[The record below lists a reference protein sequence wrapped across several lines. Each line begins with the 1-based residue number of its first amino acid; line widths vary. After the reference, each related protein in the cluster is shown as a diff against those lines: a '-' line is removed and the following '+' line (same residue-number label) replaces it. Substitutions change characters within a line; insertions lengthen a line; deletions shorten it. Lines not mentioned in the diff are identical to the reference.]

1 MSGQNQPGEKK
12 AVAPWNPNTSLTS
25 PRTLAEAQDLAKVF
39 VMSGFFKDTV
49 QLSQGI
55 VKVMYGQELGL
66 SPMVAMTQ
74 IDVVEGRPAPS
85 AALVLALIEKH
96 DDYDYEVEESTP
108 EVARLAFYRITTGG
122 DRVLRGTASFTIQDA
137 QRAGLASRKNWQS
150 YPEDMLFNRAVTR
163 GARRYCPGLFQG
175 IAAYTPE
182 ELGAQAPPERVEVG
196 NVSFDMETGEVIEGA
211 VVVDTDD
218 EPGDDS
224 GAEGERGAEEAAQ
237 GVDEENVAAGE
248 WDDRTDP
255 DDGHPAVPQEPQGG
269 PDEGGEGSSPSGG
282 QEGPTDGDSVPD
294 GRPRRY
300 PPAPEG
306 MNPVAWDRWCWLR
319 VAHRIDLD
327 APDEA
332 EERKLIQ
339 AVQDLGAAPNVES
352 FYADSTW
359 GRVVKAVGLQNE
371 WGQRVADLAAATPI
385 LPPGADPAM
394 TIEDIQAG
402 EAR

>member
-1 MSGQNQPGEKK
+1 MSGQDQQKPNQQAEPAAKK

-25 PRTLAEAQDLAKVF
+25 PRNLAEAQDLAKVF
-39 VMSGFFKDTV
+39 VMSGFFKDTT

-96 DDYDYEVEESTP
+96 DDYDYEVEEATP
-108 EVARLAFYRITTGG
+108 EAARIAFYRITPDGE
-122 DRVLRGTASFTIQDA
+122 RVLRGKASFTIEDA
-137 QRAGLASRKNWQS
+137 KRAGLASRKNWQS

-182 ELGAQAPPERVEVG
+182 ELGQDAPAEHVEVG
-196 NVSFDMETGEVIEGA
+196 SVPFDMETGEVVEGV

-218 EPGDDS
+218 EPGDDLPTD
-224 GAEGERGAEEAAQ
+224 
-237 GVDEENVAAGE
+237 VPDHHMH
-248 WDDRTDP
+248 DDNPADQEPGPDP
-255 DDGHPAVPQEPQGG
+255 DDGTPAVPQEPQDG
-269 PDEGGEGSSPSGG
+269 PQAPGEGSRPSDG
-282 QEGPTDGDSVPD
+282 QEAAPDGDSVPD
-294 GRPRRY
+294 DRSRRY
-300 PPAPEG
+300 PPVPEG
-306 MNPVAWDRWCWLR
+306 MNPVSWDRWCWLR
-319 VAHRIDLD
+319 AAHMIDLD

-359 GRVVKAVGLQNE
+359 SRVVKAVGLQNE
-371 WGQRVADLAAATPI
+371 WGQRV
-385 LPPGADPAM
+385 LPPGDPAL
-394 TIEDIQAG
+394 TIEDIQSG